1 MLSAQMK
8 SPYYNDR
15 YLHTHPEMLIQE
27 EIPIQPNW
35 TSR

>member
-1 MLSAQMK
+1 MK

-15 YLHTHPEMLIQE
+15 YLQTHLEMPTQE
-27 EIPIQPNW
+27 EVSIQPNW